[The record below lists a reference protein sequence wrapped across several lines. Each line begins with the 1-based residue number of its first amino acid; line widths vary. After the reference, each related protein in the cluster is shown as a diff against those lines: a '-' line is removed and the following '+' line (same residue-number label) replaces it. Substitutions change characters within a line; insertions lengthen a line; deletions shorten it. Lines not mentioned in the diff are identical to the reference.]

1 LGRAFTRKKLAKK
14 YGLSD
19 RGALIRINCN
29 ICHRRDEDTQGME
42 MMNLA
47 KKLLTQNTKCQT
59 CHLIDGKGGKKGPD
73 LTFVGD
79 KPAERFDFSQIK
91 DKMIQSGRPL
101 SMLSWHFEHFMNP
114 KVVVPDSKMP
124 IIEYT
129 DEEAW
134 ALAMLMMSW
143 KNINLPIML
152 IPKGKREM
160 LPVAE
165 ENVEMRKTSSI
176 EWGEELFESKYCSEC
191 HTIGEGVEV
200 GPDLIGVTK
209 RRDFEWLKRMI
220 LYPEEMEQTD
230 PIAKELYQEYEEMGM
245 VVEELTEEEVEAI
258 IEYIESF
265 DTNKD

>member
-1 LGRAFTRKKLAKK
+1 
-14 YGLSD
+14 
-19 RGALIRINCN
+19 
-29 ICHRRDEDTQGME
+29 
-42 MMNLA
+42 
-47 KKLLTQNTKCQT
+47 
-59 CHLIDGKGGKKGPD
+59 
-73 LTFVGD
+73 
-79 KPAERFDFSQIK
+79 
-91 DKMIQSGRPL
+91 
-101 SMLSWHFEHFMNP
+101 
-114 KVVVPDSKMP
+114 MP

-143 KNINLPIML
+143 RNINLPIML

-160 LPVAE
+160 LPVVE
-165 ENVEMRKTSSI
+165 EKVEMRKTSSI

-200 GPDLIGVTK
+200 GHDLIGVTK

-220 LYPEEMEQTD
+220 LNPEEMELTD
-230 PIAKELYQEYEEMGM
+230 SIAKRLYQEYEEMGM
-245 VVEELTEEEVEAI
+245 TVDDELTEEKVQAI